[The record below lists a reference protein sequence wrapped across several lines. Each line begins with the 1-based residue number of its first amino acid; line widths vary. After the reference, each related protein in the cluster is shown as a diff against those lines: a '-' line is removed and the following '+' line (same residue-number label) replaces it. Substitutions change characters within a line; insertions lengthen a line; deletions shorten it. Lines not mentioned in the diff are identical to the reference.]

1 MKYLAPLLF
10 LLACRTAVPPQVA
23 TNTFDSTMV
32 EVRERVDT
40 LWMDGEILEIPVY
53 IECDSTTNKPKPMSI
68 KKAGKNVSASASL
81 DKKGLLKIRC
91 KEDSL
96 MMVTRKLDSIVFRL
110 RHQDKTITLPP
121 VVTHTPY
128 WFDVLFRWWALLTA
142 IYIVWRNRAKL
153 LSMLT
158 RLPIKV

>member
-10 LLACRTAVPPQVA
+10 LLACRTVQPTSN
-23 TNTFDSTMV
+23 TNTMDSTMV

-68 KKAGKNVSASASL
+68 KKAGKNLSVNIGL
-81 DKKGLLKIRC
+81 DGKGLLKVKC

-96 MMVTRKLDSIVFRL
+96 MEVVRQKDSIVNHL
-110 RHQDKTITLPP
+110 RTEKTIIQLPP

-128 WFDVLFRWWALLTA
+128 WFDVLFRWWALITA
-142 IYIVWRNRAKL
+142 LILAWRFRSPAIALLKKL
-153 LSMLT
+153 LH
-158 RLPIKV
+158 

>member
-1 MKYLAPLLF
+1 MKYLPF
-10 LLACRTAVPPQVA
+10 LLLAFACRSVA
-23 TNTFDSTMV
+23 PTTTTNTMDSTMV

-53 IECDSTTNKPKPMSI
+53 IECDSTTNKPKPIDI
-68 KKAGKNVSASASL
+68 KKAGKNLSVNIGL
-81 DKKGLLKIRC
+81 DGKGLLKVKC

-110 RHQDKTITLPP
+110 RHEDKTITLPP

-128 WFDVLFRWWALLTA
+128 WFDVLFRWWALVTA
-142 IYIVWRNRAKL
+142 IILAWRFRSPAIALLKKL
-153 LSMLT
+153 LG
-158 RLPIKV
+158 